1 MKINLPTIPNRLYK
15 LWEKNTKYYANSE
28 IKTIDDGKG
37 CAVFAKEN
45 IPPASLIEY
54 AAGMPLAHKEKY
66 HNDPVILQRSKKYIC
81 FCNECQKHGN
91 SLFLFSG
98 NFNGYRYSMSFNQS
112 NADCFFVQESK
123 LLIIYSLK
131 EIVKGSEIIL
141 FHNTETFKAP
151 EITPTD

>member
-1 MKINLPTIPNRLYK
+1 
-15 LWEKNTKYYANSE
+15 
-28 IKTIDDGKG
+28 
-37 CAVFAKEN
+37 
-45 IPPASLIEY
+45 
-54 AAGMPLAHKEKY
+54 
-66 HNDPVILQRSKKYIC
+66 
-81 FCNECQKHGN
+81 
-91 SLFLFSG
+91 
-98 NFNGYRYSMSFNQS
+98 MSFNQS